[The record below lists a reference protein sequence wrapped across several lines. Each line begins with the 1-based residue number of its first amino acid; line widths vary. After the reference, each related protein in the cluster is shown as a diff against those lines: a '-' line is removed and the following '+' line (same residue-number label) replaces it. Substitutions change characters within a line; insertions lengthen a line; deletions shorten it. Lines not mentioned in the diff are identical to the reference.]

1 MRKQPKILAGVV
13 FGALILALGAS
24 CGGRSGGG
32 NRNANANNADN
43 NKDAP
48 ISVTSG
54 KAVSRE
60 IPAFIKATG
69 SLIADETSDV
79 APKVAGKIVDVAA
92 NVGQFITQ
100 GSVIAK
106 IDDKDA
112 RLRLAEAKAGVTQAV
127 AGVRQA
133 EARLGLAPN
142 GKFDSS
148 TIPEVRAANATYEQ
162 RLAELRQAQTNE
174 KRYRELVETGDVA
187 LITYETFRT
196 ARDTAQAQVNNAKQQ
211 LEAAVNTARLN
222 NQAIVSAQAGVEA
235 ARTQVGTA
243 EQALVDTVIRA
254 PFSGYVS
261 ARPVAV
267 GEFVTTGSIV
277 ATLLRANPIKIQLQ
291 VSEAEVGNI
300 SLGRGVSIEVDAYK
314 DRRFAGTVTA
324 VNPAI
329 DPTSRSVVVEASIE
343 NNGNLLRSGMFA
355 TARITREGQ
364 STGVFVPRAAVHPD
378 QATQGYRVYVIVD
391 GIVKQRTVQLGTEE
405 SDFYQVLE
413 GVNADEIVATSNLEQ
428 LYEGAKVQIAQ

>member
-1 MRKQPKILAGVV
+1 MRKQPKILAGLA
-13 FGALILALGAS
+13 FGVLVLALGSS
-24 CGGRSGGG
+24 CGRSGGGG
-32 NRNANANNADN
+32 NRNANANSAES
-43 NKDAP
+43 KDAP
-48 ISVTSG
+48 VSVTAG
-54 KAVSRE
+54 KTVSRE
-60 IPAFIKATG
+60 VPAFIQATG

-79 APKVAGKIVDVAA
+79 APKVAGKVVDVAA
-92 NVGQFITQ
+92 NVGQFVTQ

-112 RLRLAEAKAGVTQAV
+112 RLRLAEAKAGVTQAI
-127 AGVRQA
+127 AAVRQA
-133 EARLGLAPN
+133 EARLGLGPG
-142 GKFDSS
+142 GKFNSS
-148 TIPEVRAANATYEQ
+148 TIPEVRAAGATYDQ
-162 RLAELRQAQTNE
+162 RLAELRQAQANE

-187 LITYETFRT
+187 MITYETYRT
-196 ARDTAQAQVNNAKQQ
+196 ARDTAQSQANNAKQQ
-211 LEAAVNTARLN
+211 LEATINTAKLN

-243 EQALVDTVIRA
+243 EQALVDTVIKA
-254 PFSGYVS
+254 PFSGYIS
-261 ARPVAV
+261 ARPIAV

-291 VSEAEVGNI
+291 VSEAEVANI

-329 DPTSRSVVVEASIE
+329 DPASRSVIVEASIE

-355 TARITREGQ
+355 TARIIRDGQ
-364 STGVFVPRAAVHPD
+364 SAGVFTPKASVYND
-378 QATQGYRVYVIVD
+378 QSTQSYRVFVIQD
-391 GIVKQRTVQLGTEE
+391 GIAKLRVVQLGTEE
-405 SDFYQVLE
+405 GDSIQILDGL
-413 GVNADEIVATSNLEQ
+413 GADETVATSNLEQ